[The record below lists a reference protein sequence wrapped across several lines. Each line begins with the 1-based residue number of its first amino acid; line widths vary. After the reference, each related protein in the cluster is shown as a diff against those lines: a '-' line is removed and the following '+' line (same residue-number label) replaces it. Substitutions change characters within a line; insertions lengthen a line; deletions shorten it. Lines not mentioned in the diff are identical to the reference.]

1 MFKSGLP
8 EKSPRRLIKKKKKKI
23 TRQVEPCMQRDV
35 VFKRQVTSTQCDWVV
50 KAEKTFVKIHTC
62 LGTNVGAFNSLF
74 NA

>member
-1 MFKSGLP
+1 
-8 EKSPRRLIKKKKKKI
+8 
-23 TRQVEPCMQRDV
+23 MQRDV
-35 VFKRQVTSTQCDWVV
+35 VFKKQVTSTQCDWVV